1 MKWLN
6 LILATISATFHHNGW
21 SKRAVSRVRSF
32 LPCLLLLPCS
42 LTHSDLPG
50 IIPSELLVLLDNN
63 LNTQSGVVS
72 SLSVVLFDWA
82 TPLMSTMKRG
92 SRFPSIP
99 RHLRHR
105 IGVSADET
113 QLIRFPP
120 YTFLAP
126 RVFYCVSCYCRPVL
140 CGNGSLI
147 ISFHSYANF
156 NYDRVSEQK
165 EACDFLSC
173 SRDAKRR
180 HQSSV
185 ISFRLLAVSL

>member
-72 SLSVVLFDWA
+72 CRVYRSSFSIEQLHWCRQWNGAAGF
-82 TPLMSTMKRG
+82 P
-92 SRFPSIP
+92 RFHAICA
-99 RHLRHR
+99 

-173 SRDAKRR
+173 CRDAKRR

-185 ISFRLLAVSL
+185 ISFRLLAV